1 MLELSLR
8 YHEVPPIS
16 RNEARAAFRTKDEAA
31 ICAAL
36 LSLTFHDPD
45 WRWVQDQLLQFAKH
59 KSSTVRG
66 VAGLCFGHLA
76 RIHRQ
81 LDRDVVL
88 PVLRKLADAPETRGQ
103 ATDALSDI
111 EIFVRA

>member
-1 MLELSLR
+1 MR
-8 YHEVPPIS
+8 YQEGPPIS
-16 RNEARAAFRTKDEAA
+16 RNEARATFRSKDEAA
-31 ICAAL
+31 ICSAL

-45 WRWVQDQLLQFAKH
+45 WRWVQDQLLQFARH
-59 KSSTVRG
+59 RGSAVRG
-66 VAGLCFGHLA
+66 MAGLCFGHLA

-88 PVLRKLADAPETRGQ
+88 PVLRKLAEDPDTRGQ

-111 EIFVRA
+111 EIFVRAG

>member
-1 MLELSLR
+1 MRSAPEPYLSR
-8 YHEVPPIS
+8 S
-16 RNEARAAFRTKDEAA
+16 RLALGSRPAVA
-31 ICAAL
+31 I
-36 LSLTFHDPD
+36 
-45 WRWVQDQLLQFAKH
+45 REN

-88 PVLRKLADAPETRGQ
+88 PVLRKLADDPETRGQ